1 MPTFF
6 YRLVTY
12 IVLVSFVGCTS
23 MRAVI
28 PEDND
33 PNIPQK
39 PMNQLMSNNEWI
51 YIIKRDGSRT
61 ALKLTSVTDI
71 YLEGVVD
78 TLSAPIRVDCID
90 IVRIERRTF
99 DGGKTTL
106 FLLGTLIV
114 SFVAVGMVAG
124 AVVGATQVSF

>member
-1 MPTFF
+1 
-6 YRLVTY
+6 
-12 IVLVSFVGCTS
+12 

-33 PNIPQK
+33 PNVPQK
-39 PMNQLMSNNEWI
+39 PMSQLMFNNEWV
-51 YIIKRDGSRT
+51 YVVKRDGSKIT
-61 ALKLTSVTDI
+61 FKLTSVADN

-78 TLSAPIRVDCID
+78 TLSAPIHIDCID
-90 IVRIERRTF
+90 IVRIERKTF